1 MKGHKIEME
10 ADGIQISK
18 TVKMT
23 PERRKQLGMD
33 EEDDS
38 NQLYTRKCA

>member
-1 MKGHKIEME
+1 MKGHKIEMD
-10 ADGIQISK
+10 ADGIKISK

-23 PERRKQLGMD
+23 HERIKQLGME

-38 NQLYTRKCA
+38 SKLHNGK

>member
-1 MKGHKIEME
+1 MKGHKIEMD
-10 ADGIQISK
+10 ADGIKISK

-23 PERRKQLGMD
+23 HERRKQLGME

-38 NQLYTRKCA
+38 SNTRSG

>member
-10 ADGIQISK
+10 AEGIKISK

-23 PERRKQLGMD
+23 PERRKQLGL
-33 EEDDS
+33 EEEKS
-38 NQLYTRKCA
+38 PKK